1 MTKGKSAR
9 IRRAVMLGFM
19 AVVAVGYFI
28 AGGIGN
34 FCGIGFDTITLICPL
49 GALLVMI
56 AERTAIPLAVLSV
69 IAALL
74 ICVLLGKVFC
84 SWGCAAH
91 FLTQLPRSKRKK
103 KRLAAATAIA
113 DADATADAEVACTTC
128 TTCATCDTDN
138 TSATHTATR
147 EIVSSGSSQDLV
159 SSDTPRGSRGIKLDS
174 RHAVLAAALL
184 ATLLFGFPVF
194 CLACPVGLIFATVLL
209 VMRLFAF
216 GEVTWTLVVFP
227 LIIAV
232 ELFLLPRW
240 CGNFCPLG
248 ALLSLFSGLNRT
260 FRPRINTRVCRRTT
274 RGMSCNLCEH
284 ACPEGINLHDIKAGK
299 TTLNDCSKCRA
310 CADICPEHA
319 ISFPLW
325 ARKDGVKAKIAK
337 AGE

>member
-1 MTKGKSAR
+1 MKKGKSAR
-9 IRRAVMLGFM
+9 IRLAVMLGFM
-19 AVVAVGYFI
+19 VVVAVGYFI

-34 FCGIGFDTITLICPL
+34 FCGVGFDTITLICPL

-69 IAALL
+69 VAAIL

-91 FLTQLPRSKRKK
+91 FLTRFSRSEHK
-103 KRLAAATAIA
+103 KRRPASSSVPSGNTEAACSSCTVCDNSKNAISN
-113 DADATADAEVACTTC
+113 
-128 TTCATCDTDN
+128 N
-138 TSATHTATR
+138 TSQGTQ
-147 EIVSSGSSQDLV
+147 GF
-159 SSDTPRGSRGIKLDS
+159 RGIKLDS
-174 RHAVLAAALL
+174 RHGILAAALL

-194 CLACPVGLIFATVLL
+194 CLACPVGLIFASVLL

-216 GEVTWTLVVFP
+216 GEITWTLVVFP

-240 CGNFCPLG
+240 CNNFCPLG

-260 FRPRINTRVCRRTT
+260 FRPRIDTGVCRRTA

-284 ACPEGINLHDIKAGK
+284 ACPEGINLHDIGAGK

-325 ARKDGVKAKIAK
+325 ARKGGAKAKLAK
-337 AGE
+337 GGE